1 MPPVNMLQEGEPTTM
16 QHELACPALI
26 VFLCWLSPEINSH
39 WCVRV
44 CLAKRCKVLSVSAK
58 FHLRQACA
66 PLPVPSRVSTAPP
79 WLGCVCGCL
88 QQFSELSSCPTV
100 GVVWAC
106 TVALLAHVP
115 PEQQVHAAPAG
126 GAPAKPHCPP
136 APSLQ
141 YGSSMSRRA
150 AYAVPSWHSTDVVQ
164 ALPVHQRTGCAVCLQ
179 AP

>member
-1 MPPVNMLQEGEPTTM
+1 MLKVPILKLMPPVNMLQEGEPTTM

-58 FHLRQACA
+58 FLLRQACA

-106 TVALLAHVP
+106 TSGTPCTCAPRAASACCTSWRSPCKTSLPPRPQSPLWFQYVQKGSLCCALLAFH
-115 PEQQVHAAPAG
+115 
-126 GAPAKPHCPP
+126 
-136 APSLQ
+136 
-141 YGSSMSRRA
+141 
-150 AYAVPSWHSTDVVQ
+150 
-164 ALPVHQRTGCAVCLQ
+164 
-179 AP
+179 